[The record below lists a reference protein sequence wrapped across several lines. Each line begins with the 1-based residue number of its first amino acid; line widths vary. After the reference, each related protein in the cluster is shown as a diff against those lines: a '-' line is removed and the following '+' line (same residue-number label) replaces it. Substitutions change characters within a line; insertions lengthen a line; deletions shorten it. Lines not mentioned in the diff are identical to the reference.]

1 VVLLVVDE
9 NSMVDLMLMQA
20 LLKAALLIVGSGA
33 VPVRLV
39 RLAEVFRQTAE
50 SKTITTAPAISASRL
65 PYLAPPSEEAYH
77 PLRATSALE
86 HAVSRIDEMVSNRAW
101 SRFGFEVIQDIQTL
115 YLMNRAAFEFGLSA
129 SSCGPQLNLAG

>member
-50 SKTITTAPAISASRL
+50 SKTITTVPAISAGKPDRC
-65 PYLAPPSEEAYH
+65 
-77 PLRATSALE
+77 
-86 HAVSRIDEMVSNRAW
+86 
-101 SRFGFEVIQDIQTL
+101 RFLG
-115 YLMNRAAFEFGLSA
+115 RAAAAGSA
-129 SSCGPQLNLAG
+129 SRRSRRVSYLTSLRLIGDLLCVENLGTA

>member
-1 VVLLVVDE
+1 MVLLVVDE

-20 LLKAALLIVGSGA
+20 LLKAALLIVSSGA

-50 SKTITTAPAISASRL
+50 SKTITTVPAISAGRL
-65 PYLAPPSEEAYH
+65 PYLAPPSEETYL

-115 YLMNRAAFEFGLSA
+115 YPMNRAAFGFGLTFVP
-129 SSCGPQLNLAG
+129 CDKIILI